1 MKNLFILIITIVF
14 LPSCSDSKVIELN
27 DKNRL
32 FETYGFANEE
42 RIKNDSIYYEVSP
55 ESVIWSII
63 LCETV
68 IAPVYF
74 IGWDLYEPKSIK
86 TEIK

>member
-1 MKNLFILIITIVF
+1 MKNLIILIIIF
-14 LPSCSDSKVIELN
+14 LSSCSDSKVLN
-27 DKNRL
+27 VNGQNRL
-32 FETYGFANEE
+32 FETYGLANEE
-42 RIKNDSIYYEVSP
+42 RIKNDSVYYEVSV
-55 ESVIWSII
+55 ESVVWSII

-74 IGWDLYEPKSIK
+74 IGWDLYEPKSVK

>member
-1 MKNLFILIITIVF
+1 MKYLFILIITI
-14 LPSCSDSKVIELN
+14 LSSCSDSKTLN
-27 DKNRL
+27 LNGQNRL
-32 FETYGFANEE
+32 FETYGIANEE
-42 RIKNDSIYYEVSP
+42 RIRNDSIYYEVSV
-55 ESVIWSII
+55 ESVVWSII

-74 IGWDLYEPKSIK
+74 VGWDLYEPKAVK